1 MIRSNRES
9 GFGRYDIMLIPRPQR
24 EGSLRLWFW
33 NSSFIM
39 KRFIITDLHLKE
51 KKYS

>member
-24 EGSLRLWFW
+24 EGSLPAMVLEF
-33 NSSFIM
+33 SFIM